1 MTIERE
7 KAMCKDD
14 RTFTEE
20 QIAYLQMIQGAIDRM
35 SGTSA
40 IFKGFCATI
49 ITGVSAVSFTDINKW
64 ILLLA
69 ISPVMC
75 FLIMDVYYLQ
85 LEKRF
90 RLLYDQV
97 RTGQHSINF
106 ELTPPK
112 IKWIKSIF
120 HCLKSPSIILF
131 YVPAIIIA
139 VVVVAFKFKGG
150 I

>member
-1 MTIERE
+1 MS
-7 KAMCKDD
+7 MDN

-20 QIAYLQMIQGAIDRM
+20 QIVYLQMIQGAIDRM

-69 ISPVMC
+69 ISPVVC
-75 FLIMDVYYLQ
+75 FLIMDIYYLQ

-90 RLLYDQV
+90 RMLYDQV
-97 RTGQHSINF
+97 RNGQHSINF

-112 IKWIKSIF
+112 IKGIKSIF
-120 HCLKSPSIILF
+120 YCLKSLSIILF

-139 VVVVAFKFKGG
+139 IVVVAFKFKGG
-150 I
+150 M

>member
-1 MTIERE
+1 MIKENR
-7 KAMCKDD
+7 KY
-14 RTFTEE
+14 TEE

-69 ISPVMC
+69 ISPVLC
-75 FLIMDVYYLQ
+75 FLIMDMYYLQ

-97 RTGQHSINF
+97 RSGQHSINF

-112 IKWIKSIF
+112 IKGIKSFF
-120 HCLKSPSIILF
+120 HCFKSPSIFLF

-139 VVVVAFKFKGG
+139 VVVIAFKFKGG